1 MQFHRRLAEYEIYSG
16 RSVSAQILTRV
27 SSGPGAHYPLADSI
41 KAPIVAFMDRPPVM
55 HALLSGLLL
64 LVWLGCAAASAPTV
78 VVLDVD
84 GAISPGTAD
93 YVVRGLKS
101 AATDQARL
109 VVLNIDTPGGLDT
122 SMRQIIKQIIA
133 SPVPVVAY
141 VAPAGARAASAGT
154 YILYASHIAAMA
166 PATNLGAATPVSI
179 GIGGQPEPGNQPR
192 KGGMEDG
199 QQNNKDASPAGS
211 EQAAPGS
218 ALEHKQ
224 INDASAYL
232 RSLAQMRGRNV
243 EWADLAVRRAVSL
256 SAEEALKLNV
266 IEVIARDVPDL
277 LRQLDGRKVYVM
289 GVGRTLDISG
299 AHIDILK
306 PDWRSRLLAVIA
318 DPSIA
323 YLLMLGG
330 IFGLFFE
337 FSNPGYVLPGVV
349 GAISLLLAMFAFQ
362 MLPINYAGLGL
373 IILGL
378 AFMIAEVFM
387 PSFGALG
394 IGGVIAFIFG
404 SVMLVDTGTPGYA
417 VPWFLVVP
425 IAIAS
430 ALFIFFV
437 AGMALKARRR
447 PVVSGREELIGSSG
461 EVLEDFD
468 GKDGWARVHGEN
480 WRIRSGQPLVRG
492 QKIRVVGMDGL
503 IFDVQPERADNQ

>member
-1 MQFHRRLAEYEIYSG
+1 
-16 RSVSAQILTRV
+16 
-27 SSGPGAHYPLADSI
+27 
-41 KAPIVAFMDRPPVM
+41 MDRLPVM
-55 HALLSGLLL
+55 RVLLSGLLL
-64 LVWLGCAAASAPTV
+64 LAWLGCAAASTPAV

-101 AATDQARL
+101 AAAEQASL
-109 VVLNIDTPGGLDT
+109 VVLQMDTPGGLDT
-122 SMRQIIKQIIA
+122 SMRQIVKQIIA

-192 KGGMEDG
+192 KSG
-199 QQNNKDASPAGS
+199 KDDAQREGKDTSSTGA
-211 EQAAPGS
+211 EQSGS

-224 INDASAYL
+224 INDSSAYL
-232 RSLAQMRGRNV
+232 RSLAQMRGRNI
-243 EWADLAVRRAVSL
+243 EWADLAVRQAVSL
-256 SAEEALKLNV
+256 SADEALKLNV
-266 IEVIARDVPDL
+266 VEVIARDVPDL

-289 GVGRTLDISG
+289 GVARTLDISD
-299 AHIDILK
+299 AHIDTLE

-362 MLPINYAGLGL
+362 MLPISYAGLGL
-373 IILGL
+373 IVLGL
-378 AFMIAEVFM
+378 VFMIAEVFM

-394 IGGVIAFIFG
+394 IGGVIAFIIG
-404 SVMLVDTGTPGYA
+404 SVMLIDTDIPGYG

-437 AGMALKARRR
+437 AGMALKARQR
-447 PVVSGREELIGSSG
+447 PVVSGREELIGSPG

-468 GKDGWARVHGEN
+468 GKDGWALVHGEN

-492 QKIRVVGMDGL
+492 QRIRVVGMDGL
-503 IFDVQPERADNQ
+503 VFDVEPERANDR